1 MIPTRRFR
9 IILTAGFALIA
20 TQPALADDSYT
31 RLDVTDSTIGFS
43 SPGNAYGPWIYQD
56 ARAVWVQ
63 PGQGAVNF
71 EVAHEANGDQLF
83 PTHGDWFAAGVTR
96 DFTQR
101 FYGNLTLGY
110 GTAYPY
116 AKNDVHVDLNY
127 KTTPDL
133 RLVLTGSE
141 DFVTY
146 YGRQTMEMLQ
156 LGPTYYYGTGDVQV
170 RYISSANSNAQTKSG
185 ALFAWDITPSIRSKY
200 TLTGLWGPQQ
210 YIVTTPG
217 IPNALANYNGETYTV
232 GTEQQLGR
240 VGPQGLRWGVK
251 VSGLLTHLTLAANG
265 GPVYTGRGAT
275 LGVWSQF

>member
-1 MIPTRRFR
+1 MIPTHRLR
-9 IILTAGFALIA
+9 IVLTASFALIA
-20 TQPALADDSYT
+20 TQPALADNSYT
-31 RLDVTDSTIGFS
+31 RVDVSDSTIGFT

-63 PGQGAVNF
+63 PGQGAINF
-71 EVAHEANGDQLF
+71 EFAHQANGDVAF
-83 PTHGDWFAAGVTR
+83 PTHGEYFDAGYTR
-96 DFTQR
+96 DITPR
-101 FYGNLTLGY
+101 LYGYVNFGY

-116 AKNDVHVDLNY
+116 AKNDVHVELNY

-133 RLVLTGSE
+133 KLVMGGSV

-146 YGRQTMEMLQ
+146 YGQQTMQMLQ

-170 RYISSANSNAQTKSG
+170 RYLSQANSNAQTKIG
-185 ALFAWDITPSIRSKY
+185 ASFAWDIIPSVRSKY

-217 IPNALANYNGETYTV
+217 IPNALANYQGQTYTV
-232 GTEQQLGR
+232 ATQQQLGR
-240 VGPQGLRWGVK
+240 VGPQGLVWGITA
-251 VSGLLTHLTLAANG
+251 SGLLTHLTQATTG

>member
-1 MIPTRRFR
+1 MTPTRRLY
-9 IILTAGFALIA
+9 IVLTAGFALIA
-20 TQPALADDSYT
+20 TQPALADNSYT
-31 RLDVTDSTIGFS
+31 LLNVSDSTIGFS

-56 ARAVWVQ
+56 ARVVFVQ

-71 EVAHEANGDQLF
+71 EVAHQANGDVAF
-83 PTHGDWFAAGVTR
+83 PTHGMYFDAGITR

-101 FYGNLTLGY
+101 FYGYVNVGY

-116 AKNDVHVDLNY
+116 AKNDVHVELNY

-133 RLVLTGSE
+133 KLVMGGSE

-156 LGPTYYYGTGDVQV
+156 LGPTYYYSTGDVQV
-170 RYISSANSNAQTKSG
+170 RYLSQANSNAQTKSG
-185 ALFAWDITPSIRSKY
+185 ASLAWDIIPSIRSKY
-200 TLTGLWGPQQ
+200 TVTGLWGPQQ

-217 IPNALANYNGETYTV
+217 IPNALANYQGETYTV
-232 GTEQQLGR
+232 GTQQQLGR
-240 VGPQGLRWGVK
+240 VGPQGLLWGVT
-251 VSGLLTHLTLAANG
+251 VSGLLTHLTQAANG